1 MPAHLCQSD
10 AGAGR
15 GPGDDPEH
23 GGPRG
28 SGHDAALSACAGP
41 DQAKGNQG
49 FRPGILLR
57 TLKKRPKNSSQRQ
70 ENCFFNSSQTPVK
83 GVFSGRFR
91 LLNLSQK

>member
-57 TLKKRPKNSSQRQ
+57 TLKKRPKNSSQRK
-70 ENCFFNSSQTPVK
+70 ENCFFELQSNSSQRGIFGSISSFEFV
-83 GVFSGRFR
+83 
-91 LLNLSQK
+91 